1 MRRQIEANRLLA
13 GEFASICRHRAK
25 PVNEGPQVPNG
36 HGVHASKWVCVH
48 AQPRM
53 GMECMP
59 QNGYACMRSPEWAW
73 SACLKMGMACIRRS
87 RMGMALESAGS
98 GGSAEKEL

>member
-59 QNGYACMRSPEWAW
+59 QNGYACMR
-73 SACLKMGMACIRRS
+73 RS